1 MTALGEN
8 HPTSETKYKLN
19 TVLKN
24 RWSSIIREGL
34 SKDKKLQLLAKYTS
48 PSNFSLLTA
57 QILIRKLRPLSL
69 VNELAGGISALGQ
82 ALNHLLDKE
91 RAVHDKNVIV
101 TQLSD
106 AGRLFTDTFH
116 SISISRR
123 ASITPL
129 LNKTVKDATAN
140 TLVDVVLF
148 GDNL

>member
-1 MTALGEN
+1 M
-8 HPTSETKYKLN
+8 
-19 TVLKN
+19 
-24 RWSSIIREGL
+24 
-34 SKDKKLQLLAKYTS
+34 
-48 PSNFSLLTA
+48 
-57 QILIRKLRPLSL
+57 
-69 VNELAGGISALGQ
+69 GQ
-82 ALNHLLDKE
+82 ALNHFLDKE

-123 ASITPL
+123 ASITLL
-129 LNKTVKDATAN
+129 LNNTVKDVTAN